1 MNVIHAPEQRALAV
15 TTYRRWGS
23 FATTI
28 RVLGCPSGA
37 SFTAGSEGIFQA
49 RNPSPSPGLPSFIR
63 GSLKPSP

>member
-28 RVLGCPSGA
+28 RVLGCPSGT
-37 SFTAGSEGIFQA
+37 SLTTGSEEVFQ
-49 RNPSPSPGLPSFIR
+49 
-63 GSLKPSP
+63 